1 MHEIKRLGSLQTNV
15 WEINALAVSIALVLG
30 GGGAFFVEHAEHKQD
45 FDLHLRA
52 EAQTILGF
60 AEKQTAT
67 TLQTVTLENKEL
79 TFQVW
84 RRNGPL
90 LLQSNEPVNAQ
101 PLVPL
106 QQLGFT
112 SDTVKG
118 EDIRKFAIQSND
130 GQVVVQVAER
140 FDEHSSVFLSLLL
153 YFWVPAAL
161 PLLFS
166 MLAIRWRQRRAERSL
181 ETLANRLHNHNLLDP
196 RPMDIEATTHE
207 IEPVVEEVNS
217 LFQRANNAI
226 LTEQRFTAMAA
237 HELRTPW
244 AGIKAQAQM
253 AQMAHSDAELQ
264 DALRALVGGINR
276 ASHVFEQLFDLAHME
291 SLSQDITSRFSN
303 IELVT
308 VFHQVMDDLKCKATV
323 KQIDVTKD
331 FSHRY
336 VHGLDF
342 AIYLLLRN
350 LLANALLYT
359 PAHGRVEVSAQKSS
373 QVVVLSVDDSGPG
386 IPKNA
391 RTDAFERFN
400 RLGRHGADGVGL
412 GLSIVLQIVKMHR
425 GQINLQDSPLGG
437 LRVQITLPAL
447 A

>member
-1 MHEIKRLGSLQTNV
+1 MHEIKRLRSLQRNV
-15 WEINALAVSIALVLG
+15 LGINTLAVSVALILG
-30 GGGAFFVEHAEHKQD
+30 GIGAFAIEHADHKEE
-45 FDLHLRA
+45 FDSHLQA

-60 AEKQTAT
+60 TEKQTAS
-67 TLQTVTLENKEL
+67 TLQTVPLENKEL

-84 RRNGPL
+84 LKNGPL
-90 LLQSNEPVNAQ
+90 LLQTNEPANLL

-118 EDIRKFAIQSND
+118 EDIRKFALQSND
-130 GQVVVQVAER
+130 GRVVVQVAER
-140 FDEHSSVFLSLLL
+140 FEEHAAEFLSLLL
-153 YFWVPAAL
+153 YFWIPAAL
-161 PLLFS
+161 PLLLS
-166 MLAIRWRQRRAERSL
+166 MAAVWWLQRRSSRSL
-181 ETLANRLHNHNLLDP
+181 EALAHLLHSHNLLDP
-196 RPMDIEATTHE
+196 RPVDIAATTHE
-207 IEPVVEEVNS
+207 MEPVVDEVNS

-244 AGIKAQAQM
+244 AGIKAQAQI

-291 SLSQDITSRFSN
+291 SLSQDITSRFAN

-308 VFHQVMDDLKCKATV
+308 VFHQVMDDLKGKATV
-323 KQIDVTKD
+323 KQIAVTKD
-331 FSHRY
+331 FSQGY

-359 PAHGRVEVSAQKSS
+359 PARGHVAVSAQKGS

-400 RLGRHGADGVGL
+400 RLGRNGADGVGL

-425 GQINLQDSPLGG
+425 GQINLLDSPLGG
-437 LRVQITLPAL
+437 LRVQITLPAV